1 MNSDPPPPVDWCK
14 LEKQSTDKQDNGKSG
29 QNMTNSTGGMQ
40 GCREQCVDLSIPFL
54 ELILTHIA
62 TGQLNIF

>member
-1 MNSDPPPPVDWCK
+1 MNSDPPPSGLV
-14 LEKQSTDKQDNGKSG
+14 LIRKQSTDMQDNGKSG